1 MIIISGA
8 GGGYDIFG
16 GMLIYNN
23 FKKEEI
29 ILSNL
34 SFTSTNIL
42 DNLVKSRKIE
52 EICYKCYKIYPGNYA
67 ENIEYFPEYK
77 LANKLNHIVYAICSY
92 EYTSEIKNFY
102 DKILSIYKIDS
113 IYLIDGGCDI
123 LLKGNEGFL
132 GTPVEDMMH
141 LKAVTDL
148 NINNKYVYAIG
159 MNVDCGNDVIE
170 SELIKRIHELE
181 NIKIICDKIIL
192 DMNQE
197 NVNFYLDTFL
207 DCDPENSLVHC
218 FIYESLINNYGCKI
232 PSLTNKIKENKLV
245 NISELTKTFIK
256 CDLLKLAD
264 SIIYLNDIKDD
275 MNSDEVDN
283 MIDNIRT
290 DVFVSKLI
298 GK

>member
-29 ILSNL
+29 ILFNL
-34 SFTSTNIL
+34 SFTSTDIL
-42 DNLVKSRKIE
+42 DNLVKTKNVE
-52 EICYKCYKIYPGNYA
+52 EICYRCYKIYPGNYA

-77 LANKLNHIVYAICSY
+77 LANKLNHIVYAMCSY
-92 EYTSEIKNFY
+92 EYTSEIKKFY
-102 DKILSIYKIDS
+102 DRILPMYKIDS

-141 LKAVTDL
+141 LKVVKDL
-148 NINNKYVYAIG
+148 NINDKYVCAIG
-159 MNVDCGNDVIE
+159 MNVDCGDDVIE
-170 SELIKRIHELE
+170 CELIKRIHELE
-181 NIKIICDKIIL
+181 NRNIIQSEIIL
-192 DMNQE
+192 NMKQD
-197 NVNFYLDTFL
+197 NVKFYLDTFL
-207 DCDPENSLVHC
+207 DCNPENSLVHC
-218 FIYESLINNYGCKI
+218 FIYESLINNYGYII
-232 PSLTNKIKENKLV
+232 PSLTEKIKDNKLV

-256 CDLLKLAD
+256 CDLLKLAN

-283 MIDNIRT
+283 MIRT
-290 DVFVSKLI
+290 DVFISKLI
-298 GK
+298 RK